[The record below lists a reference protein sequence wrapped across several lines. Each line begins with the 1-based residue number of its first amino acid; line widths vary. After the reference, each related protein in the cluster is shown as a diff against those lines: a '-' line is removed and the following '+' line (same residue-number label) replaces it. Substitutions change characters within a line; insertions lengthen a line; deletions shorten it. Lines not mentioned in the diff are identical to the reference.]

1 MAPSALS
8 FTVRRRQPE
17 LISPAKATPREVKLL
32 SDIDDQEGLRFQIP
46 VIQFYRYDASMRGR
60 DPVDVIRKAL
70 AETLVFYYPFA
81 GRLREGPNRKLMVD
95 CNGDGVV
102 FVRSIRCSS
111 MATLAGSETT
121 SMSNHSEVC
130 AAEDVKTR
138 HQPTK
143 IDFLDNSGLVGLQ
156 RQVMREQDASTAIV
170 DQLLV
175 GKVFIE
181 ADADVTLE
189 AFGDA
194 LQPPFPSLEE
204 LLYDVTS
211 PVLNTPLLLIQVTRL
226 KCGGFIFALR
236 LNHTMSDAAGLV
248 QFMSALGEI
257 ACGARKPSNPPGWH
271 RELLN
276 ARKPPRVTCTHREY
290 DEVPDTKGTIIPLDD
305 MAHRS
310 FFFGPNEVASIRTQ
324 IPQHLRQ
331 SSDFEIITAFL
342 WRCRTVALQPDDDE
356 EVRIICIVNARAKFN
371 PPLPDGFY
379 GNAFAF
385 PVAVTTARKLCRNPL
400 GYALELVKKA
410 KGDVTEEYMH
420 SLADL
425 MVIKGRP
432 HFTVVR
438 SYLVSD
444 VTRAGFGDVDFGW
457 GKAVYGG
464 PAKGGVGAIP
474 GVASFYIPFKNA
486 QGQEGLVIPVCLP
499 GEAMERFVKELDGML
514 KNDPENPRLFITS
527 SL

>member
-102 FVRSIRCSS
+102 F
-111 MATLAGSETT
+111 
-121 SMSNHSEVC
+121 
-130 AAEDVKTR
+130 
-138 HQPTK
+138 
-143 IDFLDNSGLVGLQ
+143 
-156 RQVMREQDASTAIV
+156 
-170 DQLLV
+170 
-175 GKVFIE
+175 IE

-204 LLYDVTS
+204 LLYDVPGTS

-257 ACGARKPSNPPGWH
+257 ARGARKPSNPPGWH

-379 GNAFAF
+379 GNAFSF